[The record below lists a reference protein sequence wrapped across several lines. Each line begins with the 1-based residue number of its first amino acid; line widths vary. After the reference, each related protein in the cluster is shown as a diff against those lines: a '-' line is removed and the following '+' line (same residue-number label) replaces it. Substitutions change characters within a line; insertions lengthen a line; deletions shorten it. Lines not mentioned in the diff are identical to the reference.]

1 MLSNGHYNFPVK
13 SEETSE
19 RRCPDEEF
27 YSLDKFNWL
36 IHLQHVTGGIQACKS
51 LIIKEIERSKG
62 KNEFALYKQGEIY
75 REEEKFQEAL
85 ESFQT
90 CLRLNPENPEYLK
103 EVAKCLFEMKRYKLA
118 MEAYL
123 EAERLSSNADC
134 QIYYYLGQCLLKLGD
149 INKAQEYAQKAVQAG
164 SHEFCFELLIKI
176 LMLQKEV
183 KAAVAISNAAVESCP
198 DSVNMLTESG
208 LLFLKIG
215 QNEYAFER
223 LSSALA
229 LEPAHTKALLAIG
242 CIIQKHEDYDVALS
256 KYKMA
261 IHYQPDS
268 TALWNNI
275 GVCFYAKQKYVA
287 AISCLK
293 RALWLEPLNWKALFN
308 LGLCHLA
315 TLQPASAFNYTC
327 AAVNL
332 RPQISDSLAVLGV
345 SLLELRDP
353 DNALKAFRLAL
364 SLSPDDVYV
373 VVNMALSC
381 LFVGSFEEAIGL
393 MERYTRLIENNV
405 VCAEELVHLAEKIIG
420 YLQKRQVAKEKANE
434 GPEVASNQDLED
446 KTQEI
451 DLEQS
456 EQKKLQEG
464 EKLEKYELDE

>member
-242 CIIQKHEDYDVALS
+242 CIIQ
-256 KYKMA
+256 
-261 IHYQPDS
+261 
-268 TALWNNI
+268 
-275 GVCFYAKQKYVA
+275 